1 MSWSIH
7 GAITFNDSV
16 CWFDY
21 NQCGF
26 LSYTPP
32 PLGTPLAGV
41 ESFIS
46 YVRLPIDKRPYSPA
60 PKKHEMYRSLCVTG
74 QRGSEQLKFIDVVR
88 SDGDFYGP
96 LGSHSNFTITCHTF
110 TPTDDDQ
117 MWHKDVVITYDKLW
131 RLDAHTRLL
140 PRNAVTT
147 FPVVSRD
154 EPHLVHFKV
163 KEQRQRSKIGKVS
176 VVVIDILTKTVVSVF
191 PYIQG
196 DEDLLGIDADMVE
209 FNSRLPGP
217 FLPTHF

>member
-1 MSWSIH
+1 M
-7 GAITFNDSV
+7 D
-16 CWFDY
+16 
-21 NQCGF
+21 
-26 LSYTPP
+26 
-32 PLGTPLAGV
+32 
-41 ESFIS
+41 
-46 YVRLPIDKRPYSPA
+46 
-60 PKKHEMYRSLCVTG
+60 
-74 QRGSEQLKFIDVVR
+74 
-88 SDGDFYGP
+88 DG
-96 LGSHSNFTITCHTF
+96 
-110 TPTDDDQ
+110 Q
-117 MWHKDVVITYDKLW
+117 MWHKDVVIKSDELW
-131 RLDAHTRLL
+131 RLDDRTRLL

-191 PYIQG
+191 PYIRG